1 MKNPDRSTVIAL
13 INEVIATLS
22 GPVPPGEAQAG
33 WSKQNRA
40 IVVRVL
46 ERLQRR
52 LEDPRPLKPG
62 EVRPSLSRDIDDLGI
77 KTGSSLATNITR
89 ISILSNRL
97 R

>member
-1 MKNPDRSTVIAL
+1 MKNPERSTVITL
-13 INEVIATLS
+13 IDEVVATLR
-22 GPVPPGEAQAG
+22 GPVPREEVQAG
-33 WSKQNRA
+33 WSEQNRA

-46 ERLQRR
+46 ERLRHR
-52 LEDPRPLKPG
+52 LEDPRPLSPG

-77 KTGSSLATNITR
+77 ENDSCLANDIAK